1 MKTCILLALFFFAC
15 SCKQYKYSYPYR
27 GVESRPKKEKE
38 ERAPLHDKQ
47 HYIPDK
53 GYR

>member
-1 MKTCILLALFFFAC
+1 MKTCILLTLFFFAC

-38 ERAPLHDKQ
+38 TPYDKRYPTKDQ
-47 HYIPDK
+47 